1 MIRILIVDDDPD
13 ILDILRMELAENP
26 AWKIDTVT
34 SAIEALQI
42 LQKAKYDV
50 IITDYMMPRMN
61 GRDFLAAIRKQGF
74 TANIILYSGR
84 LDDAQEALMKDLG
97 ADAIIHRK
105 GDPEVEF
112 PALKKHIGSAE
123 KSDAHL

>member
-1 MIRILIVDDDPD
+1 MILILIVDDDPD

-112 PALKKHIGSAE
+112 PALKKHIESAE
-123 KSDAHL
+123 KSDAHQ